1 MQWQKNVTYSLC
13 TGRERL
19 ISLKDNFV
27 ENWSFGTEIQVQVQ
41 VRFIICRLDAIK
53 YTLYIKIICKSKTK
67 ITFFT
72 TGDWKGPVT
81 VI

>member
-1 MQWQKNVTYSLC
+1 MFAKQFIFAINDIRVQTK
-13 TGRERL
+13 GF
-19 ISLKDNFV
+19 KDIRAQ
-27 ENWSFGTEIQVQVQ
+27 ENKDAVQVQ

-53 YTLYIKIICKSKTK
+53 DTLYIKIICKTKTK

-72 TGDWKGPVT
+72 TGDWKGPVR